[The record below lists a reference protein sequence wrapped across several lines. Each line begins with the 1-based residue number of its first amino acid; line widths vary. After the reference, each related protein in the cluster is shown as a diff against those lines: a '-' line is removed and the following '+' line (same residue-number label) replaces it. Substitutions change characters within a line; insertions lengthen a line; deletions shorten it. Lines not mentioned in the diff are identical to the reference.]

1 MQDSAN
7 FVASNGCLYLD
18 WTRRLTVHHTGLC
31 IFCGLEWLCV
41 PGLDSE
47 IDPPPCRPLQT
58 LWPRMAVCTWAGLTD
73 CPSTMQASAN
83 YVASNGCGY
92 LGWTH
97 RLPLHHAGLCKLC
110 GLEKLPVPGL
120 DSQIAPPPGR
130 PLQTLWPRMAACT
143 WGGLTDCPSTM
154 QASANSVASKGCLYL
169 GWTHRLTLHRAGLC
183 KFCGLERLSAWAGL
197 TD

>member
-143 WGGLTDCPSTM
+143 WGGLTD
-154 QASANSVASKGCLYL
+154 
-169 GWTHRLTLHRAGLC
+169 
-183 KFCGLERLSAWAGL
+183 
-197 TD
+197 